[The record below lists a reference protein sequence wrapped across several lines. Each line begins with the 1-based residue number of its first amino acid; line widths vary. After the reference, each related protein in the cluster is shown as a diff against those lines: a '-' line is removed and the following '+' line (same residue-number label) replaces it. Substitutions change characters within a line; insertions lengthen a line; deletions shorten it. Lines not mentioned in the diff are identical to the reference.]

1 MSWFVFVSPSI
12 FLFAMHISMLVFR
25 QDVLSELD
33 AIFPPDSL
41 FFDAFVFTID
51 FIYVMYLAGIVVYS
65 VYLTSDN

>member
-1 MSWFVFVSPSI
+1 
-12 FLFAMHISMLVFR
+12 MHISMLVFR

-65 VYLTSDN
+65 VYLRSDN